1 MIWKPKRFSRKKNL
15 DKEMPNYSDI
25 YMVQSEIAEAVYYG
39 LENGTFAIIRP
50 IGGLFCDF
58 DKVPEA
64 AKELDK
70 PICDEV
76 LEIYADI
83 RSLGLERVW

>member
-15 DKEMPNYSDI
+15 
-25 YMVQSEIAEAVYYG
+25 
-39 LENGTFAIIRP
+39 
-50 IGGLFCDF
+50 